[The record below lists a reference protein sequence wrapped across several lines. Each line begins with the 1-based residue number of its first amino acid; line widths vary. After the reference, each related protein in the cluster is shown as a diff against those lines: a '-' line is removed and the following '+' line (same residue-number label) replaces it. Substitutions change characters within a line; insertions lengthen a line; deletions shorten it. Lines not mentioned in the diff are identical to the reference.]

1 MFGQGSIKWYQR
13 KSPPNKVCAVS
24 TWRILA
30 RVSLPFVFVLRQGF
44 LNPRLASNEIWF
56 LGWPWTSDHPVS
68 PTSPVA
74 GSWGSNRLCMPRQ
87 ALYWELQPR
96 PLLTALKHSN
106 VIVPVLSK
114 SPGERTRVHANQILT
129 WSPSF
134 LWESCSL
141 LAQINFSSLSF
152 YHMLF
157 LFNIYHVWQG
167 KKIRD

>member
-1 MFGQGSIKWYQR
+1 M

-24 TWRILA
+24 TTWWIPA
-30 RVSLPFVFVLRQGF
+30 RVSLPFVFVLRQGL

-68 PTSPVA
+68 PPPPPVA
-74 GSWGSNRLCMPRQ
+74 GSWGSNRLCTSMQ
-87 ALYWELQPR
+87 IIYWNQPR
-96 PLLTALKHSN
+96 PLLTALKHSK
-106 VIVPVLSK
+106 VIVLVLSN

-134 LWESCSL
+134 LWGSCSL

-167 KKIRD
+167 KNKRLTA